1 MVHAAV
7 RPVTGPGKA
16 RVKAYDALAD
26 RNEVGRQTDDI
37 EVALFHYALKSLEVG
52 CAAGLSIGRFC
63 GLGNELIERRILR
76 LGWDLRSSGERSA
89 DKYPSAG
96 RSS

>member
-37 EVALFHYALKSLEVG
+37 EVALF
-52 CAAGLSIGRFC
+52 RP
-63 GLGNELIERRILR
+63 R
-76 LGWDLRSSGERSA
+76 
-89 DKYPSAG
+89 
-96 RSS
+96 